1 METIVLSDYEII
13 FDDSLQAVSHFLN
26 ANHFSAVGIIVD
38 ENTHQFCLP
47 LLQNCISNYFI
58 IQTQSGEENKNLMTC
73 ESIWQQLIQKNFD
86 RKSLIINLGGG
97 VIGDMGGFAAS
108 CYKRGIDFINI
119 PTTLLSQ
126 VDSSI
131 GGKLGIDFKY
141 GKNLIGLFRN
151 PKSVFISSQ
160 FFKTLPQRQF
170 INGWAEIFKHALI
183 QNKALWDLYRNL
195 DILNTDMNAIVYQ
208 SLLIKKAVVKT
219 DPYEK
224 GLRKILN
231 FGHTIG
237 HAIEAYSLEHE
248 ANPLLHG
255 EAIAIGMICE
265 AYLSTK
271 KCGLTNIELQ
281 DIQNVLLR
289 HFPKHDIRSFDIEK
303 ILISMSMDK
312 KNEGATIM
320 AALLDK
326 IGNSEYD
333 IPLNKTEIIDSINY
347 YNQLA

>member
-1 METIVLSDYEII
+1 MKNIALKDYEII
-13 FDDSLQAVSHFLN
+13 FDDSLQSLQKFLSEN
-26 ANHFSAVGIIVD
+26 KYSTCFVLVD
-38 ENTHQFCLP
+38 ENTKQHCLP
-47 LLQNCISNYFI
+47 ILQNILQDVI
-58 IQTQSGEENKNLMTC
+58 VIETQSGEINKNLSTC
-73 ESIWQQLIQKNFD
+73 EHIWQQLIQYNAD
-86 RKSLIINLGGG
+86 RKALFINLGGG

-151 PKSVFISSQ
+151 PKAVFVSSQ

-170 INGWAEIFKHALI
+170 VNGWAEIFKHALI
-183 QNKALWDLYRNL
+183 QNSNQWEKYKNI
-195 DILNTDMNAIVYQ
+195 DILNTDMNDIVYQ
-208 SLLIKKAVVKT
+208 SLLIKKAVVEE
-219 DPYEK
+219 DPFEK

-237 HAIEAYSLEHE
+237 HAIEAFSLENE
-248 ANPLLHG
+248 ENSLLHG

-265 AYLSTK
+265 AYLSLQ
-271 KCGLTNIELQ
+271 KCGLQQKQLN
-281 DIQNVLLR
+281 DIVSLLLKY
-289 HFPKHDIRSFDIEK
+289 FPKHSIAHFDTEK
-303 ILISMSMDK
+303 MLQMMSIDK

-320 AALLDK
+320 AALLSE
-326 IGNSEYD
+326 IGNCQYD
-333 IPLNKTEIIDSINY
+333 IVLTKEEILESLDFYKS
-347 YNQLA
+347 L

>member
-1 METIVLSDYEII
+1 MKTISLADYNIV
-13 FDDSLQAVSHFLN
+13 FDDSLQAVREFLL
-26 ANHFSAVGIIVD
+26 ASAYSSIFIIVD
-38 ENTHQFCLP
+38 ENTQTHCLP
-47 LLQNCISNYFI
+47 LLQEVVSNYTVI
-58 IQTQSGEENKNLMTC
+58 ETKSGEDNKNLLTC
-73 ESIWQQLIQKNFD
+73 ESIWQQMIQNNAD
-86 RKSLIINLGGG
+86 RKALVINLGGG

-108 CYKRGIDFINI
+108 CYKRGVDFVNI

-151 PKSVFISSQ
+151 PKSVFISSA

-183 QNKALWDLYRNL
+183 QDKTQWKYYVDL
-195 DILNTDMNAIVYQ
+195 DILNADMSKIAYQ
-208 SLLIKKAVVKT
+208 SLLIKKAVVEA
-219 DPYEK
+219 DPFEK

-255 EAIAIGMICE
+255 EAIVIGMICE
-265 AYLSTK
+265 AYLSVK
-271 KCGLTNIELQ
+271 KCGLKEEELKE
-281 DIQNVLLR
+281 IKKVLLKNY
-289 HFPKHDIRSFDIEK
+289 PKHDISSFDRGK
-303 ILISMSMDK
+303 IMTSMSIDK
-312 KNEGATIM
+312 KNEGATIL
-320 AALLDK
+320 AALLK
-326 IGNSEYD
+326 EIGNCVYD
-333 IPLNKTEIIDSINY
+333 VVLTKEDVLESIDY
-347 YNQLA
+347 YLQ